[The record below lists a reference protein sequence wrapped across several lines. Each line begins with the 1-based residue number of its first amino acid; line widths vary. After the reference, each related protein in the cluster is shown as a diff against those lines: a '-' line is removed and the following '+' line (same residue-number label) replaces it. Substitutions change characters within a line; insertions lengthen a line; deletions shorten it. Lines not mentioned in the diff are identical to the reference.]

1 MVRIVIACP
10 PRPVIQIITKP
21 TKAKSK
27 VITYQG
33 REKNAVRVFTRVSNS
48 SSDETEPSLI
58 QKQINFGLA
67 RS

>member
-33 REKNAVRVFTRVSNS
+33 REKNAVRVFTR
-48 SSDETEPSLI
+48 I
-58 QKQINFGLA
+58 GNFGNGQRKVP
-67 RS
+67 RSESGNDQ